1 MACLRWFSKRCI
13 TRDGYKRDASFGN
26 TGICSPRAPKQTAP
40 NIRSR
45 TSGVSKVSVTKRVSS
60 VKPSLRVP
68 LPGETTLI
76 AIIAILFLVLHI
88 VAGVTV
94 HNASPMSPSTAQEKA
109 RASSYD

>member
-26 TGICSPRAPKQTAP
+26 TGIWSRRALKQTAP

-45 TSGVSKVSVTKRVSS
+45 TLGISKVSVTKRVSS
-60 VKPSLRVP
+60 VTPSLRVP
-68 LPGETTLI
+68 LLGETMLI
-76 AIIAILFLVLHI
+76 AIIAVLFLILHI

-94 HNASPMSPSTAQEKA
+94 HNASPMSPSTAQEV